1 MAWNVTPSMTPSMA
15 LSSSESPLAHG
26 IAGLLGHGRAQLDY
40 LMYLFMQAVV
50 VFVWWPKNSLRELL
64 ADGNGPDTL
73 LAAVLAFG
81 FASAWF
87 SARAGAQE
95 LLAPQQRGLHEWVAH
110 TPLAPARLLGAE
122 LAAQVLHTLHLL
134 ALSAPL
140 LLMAFAVSA
149 GDPGALAW
157 CLCAIVVQA
166 IFYRLA
172 AASVFLF
179 IGQRRALTTVLV
191 RAIVIAGYLLTAVFV
206 PAASPLVL
214 AWRLLDL
221 APQGPDAAA
230 ALLFMLVYGALSAL
244 LAALLVVRIARLRRD
259 GTPAEAAA

>member
-1 MAWNVTPSMTPSMA
+1 MTLPRSD
-15 LSSSESPLAHG
+15 SPLAHG
-26 IAGLLGHGRAQLDY
+26 IDGLLGHGRAQLDC

-50 VFVWWPKNSLRELL
+50 VFVWWPKNSLREVL
-64 ADGNGPDTL
+64 AAGNGPDTL
-73 LAAVLAFG
+73 LAAVLAAG

-95 LLAPQQRGLHEWVAH
+95 LLAPRQRGLHEWATR
-110 TPLAPARLLGAE
+110 TPVAPARLLGAD

-157 CLCAIVVQA
+157 CVCAIAVQA
-166 IFYRLA
+166 LFYRFA
-172 AASVFLF
+172 AAGVYLF
-179 IGQRRALTTVLV
+179 IGQHRALTTVLV
-191 RAIVIAGYLLTAVFV
+191 RAIVIAGYLLTAMFV
-206 PAASPLVL
+206 PTASHLVL
-214 AWRLLDL
+214 CWRLLDL
-221 APQGPDAAA
+221 APQAPDAEA
-230 ALLFMLVYGALSAL
+230 ALLFILVYGALSAL
-244 LAALLVVRIARLRRD
+244 LAALLYARIARLRRD

>member
-1 MAWNVTPSMTPSMA
+1 MALKMT

-26 IAGLLGHGRAQLDY
+26 IAGLLGHRRAQLDY

-50 VFVWWPKNSLRELL
+50 VFVWWPKNSLREVLT
-64 ADGNGPDTL
+64 AGNGPDTL
-73 LAAVLAFG
+73 LAAVLAAG

-95 LLAPQQRGLHEWVAH
+95 LLAPRQRGLHEWAAH
-110 TPLAPARLLGAE
+110 TAVAPARLLGAD
-122 LAAQVLHTLHLL
+122 LAAQLLHTLHLL

-140 LLMAFAVSA
+140 LLMAFAVSG

-157 CLCAIVVQA
+157 CVSAIVFQA
-166 IFYRLA
+166 FFYRLA
-172 AASVFLF
+172 AACVFLF
-179 IGQRRALTTVLV
+179 IGQHHAMTIVLA

-206 PAASPLVL
+206 PAASHLVL
-214 AWRLLDL
+214 AWRLLDQ
-221 APQGPDAAA
+221 APQVPHAEA

-244 LAALLVVRIARLRRD
+244 LAALLVARIARLRRA

>member
-1 MAWNVTPSMTPSMA
+1 MALKMT

-26 IAGLLGHGRAQLDY
+26 IAGLLGHGQAQLDY

-50 VFVWWPKNSLRELL
+50 VFVWWPKNSLREVLT
-64 ADGNGPDTL
+64 AGNAPDTL
-73 LAAVLAFG
+73 LAAVIAAG

-95 LLAPQQRGLHEWVAH
+95 LLAPRQRGLHDWAAH
-110 TPLAPARLLGAE
+110 TPVAPARLLGAD

-140 LLMAFAVSA
+140 LLMAFAVSG

-157 CLCAIVVQA
+157 CVCAIVFQA
-166 IFYRLA
+166 LFYRLA
-172 AASVFLF
+172 AACVCLF
-179 IGQRRALTTVLV
+179 IGPQRAMTTVLV
-191 RAIVIAGYLLTAVFV
+191 RAIVIAGYLLTALFV
-206 PAASPLVL
+206 PAASHLVL
-214 AWRLLDL
+214 AWRLLDQ
-221 APQGPDAAA
+221 APQVPHAEA
-230 ALLFMLVYGALSAL
+230 ALLFMLVYGALAAL
-244 LAALLVVRIARLRRD
+244 LAVLLIARIARLRRD